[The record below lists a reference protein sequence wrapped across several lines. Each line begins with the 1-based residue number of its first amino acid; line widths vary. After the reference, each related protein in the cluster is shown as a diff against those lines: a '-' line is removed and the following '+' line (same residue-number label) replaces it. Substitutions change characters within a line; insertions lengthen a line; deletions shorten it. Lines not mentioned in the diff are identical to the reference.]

1 MKIIVLIYLLSFGIF
16 SSLLFQNKTK
26 KESIKAG
33 SEIYQDFC
41 LQCHLSSGIGVSGV
55 FPPLKAS
62 DYLLE
67 NTNLSIAGIKY
78 GLRGKIIVN
87 NEEYDGIMVR
97 QGLDNEEVADVM
109 NYILN
114 EWGNK
119 TSAFITPNQVSK
131 ISKSILE

>member
-1 MKIIVLIYLLSFGIF
+1 MKIIVIIYLLSLGIF

-41 LQCHLSSGIGVSGV
+41 LQCHLSTGIGVSGV

-78 GLRGKIIVN
+78 GLRGKILVN

-114 EWGNK
+114 EWGNQ
-119 TSAFITPNQVSK
+119 TSAFITPNQVLK

>member
-1 MKIIVLIYLLSFGIF
+1 MKIIVLIYLISLGIF

-26 KESIKAG
+26 KESIKSG

-41 LQCHLSSGIGVSGV
+41 LQCHLSSGIGVFGV

-87 NEEYDGIMVR
+87 NEEYDGIMLR